1 MVFIVELVSVSME
14 KCYALMYGIEDSFFY
29 TPLKKEVLI
38 IFTSFFLKRSRRQ
51 LD

>member
-29 TPLKKEVLI
+29 TPFKKRSSYYFYI
-38 IFTSFFLKRSRRQ
+38 IFPEAQSTAT
-51 LD
+51 